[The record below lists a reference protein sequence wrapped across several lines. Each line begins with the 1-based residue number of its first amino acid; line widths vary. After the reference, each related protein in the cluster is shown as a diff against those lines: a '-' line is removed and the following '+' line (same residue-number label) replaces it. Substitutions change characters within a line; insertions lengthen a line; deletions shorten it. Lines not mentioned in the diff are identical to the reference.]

1 MEPPTIGREPSTPG
15 RRALIAGGVVLMLT
29 TVLLAI
35 LFGLR
40 ACGEEADQTPQAPRR
55 VTPAE
60 RTEPQTLPPMPGS
73 IATESLPPTPSAQP
87 TSKPDAASDVER
99 IAFRVGATVYT
110 AAPDGTGPVPAARV
124 GEGPYALS
132 PDGRTLAVVSGGRL
146 ALVDIASGD
155 SVDGGEAWSSGALM
169 GECPVWMPDGRSLL
183 CVRRARG
190 DAEGHEVRL
199 IRRDGTGARTITSG
213 RSPSVSPDGRVVA
226 VIGPAGANLDGA
238 VLVARGSGGF
248 KRIDVPGGV
257 VTAVAAADDRVFAGV
272 LSDDGSPAIVS
283 VRLDGS
289 GTVRVAGAP
298 VATPRTVWGV
308 LRLSPDGSLL
318 AASATG
324 DDQVSRTS
332 IIPAGGGSATPVD
345 LRRDTYPKS
354 WSPSGAFLYYVQGN
368 AYQGEE
374 TALFRVARDGTGRRV
389 IVTGAQ

>member
-15 RRALIAGGVVLMLT
+15 RRALIAGGASLLLIAVVLATML
-29 TVLLAI
+29 
-35 LFGLR
+35 GLR
-40 ACGEEADQTPQAPRR
+40 ACGKDAAQAPEAPRT

-73 IATESLPPTPSAQP
+73 IATGSLPPTPSAQP
-87 TSKPDAASDVER
+87 TSKPDAVSDAER
-99 IAFRVGATVYT
+99 IAFRVGATVYI
-110 AAPDGTGPVPAARV
+110 AAPDGSGSVPAARV

-169 GECPVWMPDGRSLL
+169 GECPVWMPDSRSLL
-183 CVRRARG
+183 YVRRARG
-190 DAEGHEVRL
+190 GAEGHEVRR
-199 IRRDGTGARTITSG
+199 IRRDGSGARTVTRG
-213 RSPSVSPDGRVVA
+213 RIPSVSPDGRVVA
-226 VIGPAGANLDGA
+226 VIGPEEETPDGA
-238 VLVARGSGGF
+238 VLVARDGGSF
-248 KRIDVPGGV
+248 KRIDVPGDV
-257 VTAVAAADDRVFAGV
+257 VTAAAAADDRVFAGV
-272 LSDDGSPAIVS
+272 LIDDGSPAIVS

-332 IIPAGGGSATPVD
+332 IIPVGGGPAKPVD
-345 LRRDTYPKS
+345 LRRDTYVKS